1 MLVSVSMT
9 HDKTSERH
17 SRRDYTPMNVE
28 PTLSQRNVR
37 VINSPSF
44 KDAFNEIFADAI
56 EEYNERQTREDRKKS
71 LDYWSDVE
79 EARRTAT
86 GDNVAQ
92 TTYTYVLQLG
102 DRNTLGVT
110 DDTFDADEWTRL
122 KADDPE
128 AASAYVLAHLNH
140 DKARERAK
148 ECLTAFVKT
157 LPEQYR
163 QFRFIE
169 IVGHDDEPNGTFH
182 FDVTFVAV
190 GEGYKT
196 GLSKR
201 DSLTRALNMMGFK
214 SRKGEGLAIEQ
225 WQDDVKRRLEEFM
238 KTYDF
243 ERDFKDNHE
252 KHRSLGTFQM
262 ERRLDQLAADIE
274 VAEQEVAAAEQHV
287 AEAYERMVDVSHQ
300 ADEATAELE
309 IARHQRRDASEAIS
323 KAQEEAET
331 ARREAEAAR
340 AAKAEAERQANAARA
355 SANTY
360 AAETRR
366 LADDDA
372 EATKTRADE
381 RAAEIVSD
389 AQRKALEVT
398 RDAFVA
404 VSEAKAKVDE
414 REHAADIR
422 EQEARVARDAY
433 KAAETAYKDA
443 TPTVAGISPGA
454 FLKRCFAKLTELARP
469 RKNPLANM
477 VNLGDE
483 PREDDPATLGDQQ
496 AFNALAF
503 VQRFFAKI
511 GKTIEEFGDEV
522 ARDIAREQGR
532 TQVPDKY
539 AVARAKQAEKDWFAR
554 TFGSKT
560 EMGGTTHGRG
570 DSQMSR

>member
-140 DKARERAK
+140 DEARERAK

-169 IVGHDDEPNGTFH
+169 IIGHDDEPNGTFH

-323 KAQEEAET
+323 KAQREAET

-340 AAKAEAERQANAARA
+340 AAKAEAERQAIATRA
-355 SANTY
+355 SANSY
-360 AAETRR
+360 ATEARR
-366 LADDDA
+366 KADEDA
-372 EATKTRADE
+372 EAARV
-381 RAAEIVSD
+381 AAEEDATRTRSD
-389 AQRKALEVT
+389 AQSAVNRMTVDAMTAIKERK
-398 RDAFVA
+398 D
-404 VSEAKAKVDE
+404 
-414 REHAADIR
+414 AADA
-422 EQEARVARDAY
+422 ARADFED
-433 KAAETAYKDA
+433 AAEVLRNVAPSVSAGGKTY
-443 TPTVAGISPGA
+443 TVRDVITA
-454 FLKRCFAKLTELARP
+454 FLDTMEERLAPKVRAKGTVETFE
-469 RKNPLANM
+469 
-477 VNLGDE
+477 DE
-483 PREDDPATLGDQQ
+483 PGVVYQNGKRVEPTYANKTEEWLHKHFKSLRRDFFEPAIEAVERRLSPWHQVKSHPKVKRAQQ
-496 AFNALAF
+496 
-503 VQRFFAKI
+503 
-511 GKTIEEFGDEV
+511 
-522 ARDIAREQGR
+522 
-532 TQVPDKY
+532 
-539 AVARAKQAEKDWFAR
+539 RAKSPISQNTPQAR
-554 TFGSKT
+554 RHTGHGGLGS
-560 EMGGTTHGRG
+560 
-570 DSQMSR
+570 